1 MTSLPVAGDAQIRK
15 AVTQFPIPENETLR
29 LEALR
34 DLMILDTPPEADLD
48 ALVRLA
54 CDIFNVPIGIVSLVD
69 RDRQWFKAAVGL
81 DVAETERAAAICNFT
96 ISTGQPFIVNDAS
109 RDPRFQSNPLVMGFP
124 DIRFYAGVPL
134 ALAPGVNIGTLCI
147 IDRQAGE
154 IDDDGLRRLR
164 LVCTENLS
172 SDVAVMKS
180 TQDGA

>member
-1 MTSLPVAGDAQIRK
+1 M
-15 AVTQFPIPENETLR
+15 
-29 LEALR
+29 
-34 DLMILDTPPEADLD
+34 
-48 ALVRLA
+48 
-54 CDIFNVPIGIVSLVD
+54 
-69 RDRQWFKAAVGL
+69 
-81 DVAETERAAAICNFT
+81 
-96 ISTGQPFIVNDAS
+96 AS
-109 RDPRFQSNPLVMGFP
+109 RDPRFQSNPLVTEPP